1 MNEDEHSDDRTL
13 TRELRDA
20 LSEIAV
26 PERPALAAITNRGR
40 AHQRRRLAG
49 FAVLGVTGVAA
60 ATALALGLT
69 GVLGAAPV
77 RSTGTIKTAAFVL
90 TRNANGTDTLTFSKS
105 HSLKPAALQHA
116 LAQDGIRALVKINT
130 DCSSNPAP
138 PPASSTGVVSIR
150 LPDGTPLSIPPRHKP
165 GTRIP
170 ANAVIVF
177 KPSAMPAGTEMFVG
191 YRSYGT
197 GAIPTRFSVFHLIY
211 TNSYTCSN
219 DFPGVGRKGS

>member
-1 MNEDEHSDDRTL
+1 MNDDEHPDDSIL

-20 LSEIAV
+20 LSKVAA
-26 PERPALAAITNRGR
+26 PERPPLAAITSRGR

-49 FAVLGVTGVAA
+49 FAGLGVTGVAA

-69 GVLGAAPV
+69 GVLGAAPA
-77 RSTGTIKTAAFVL
+77 RSTGTIRTAAFVL

-105 HSLKPAALQHA
+105 HVLKPAALQQA

-138 PPASSTGVVSIR
+138 PSASSIGVVSIQ
-150 LPDGTPLSIPPRHKP
+150 LPDGTPVSIPATHEP

-177 KPSAMPAGTEMFVG
+177 KPSAMPTGTEMFVG

-197 GAIPTRFSVFHLIY
+197 GAIATRLSAFHLIY
-211 TNSYTCSN
+211 TSSYTCSN
-219 DFPGVGRKGS
+219 GFPAGGRKGS